1 MKTIF
6 NIGHAVLGFF
16 VWNYI
21 SHITGFSSYP
31 HNAGVLIGIIAVSLV
46 FGGFAGGGHE
56 WFQAQIDKSNFDK
69 LDILW
74 TALGFLGGAG
84 YAVFYPKFKSEFLFD
99 ASIVIYAIYWLAIA
113 IKLRIQK
120 KQVPTPIKLLL
131 IGLSLLVLFVLTSCE
146 KEIVFV
152 PFPQRE
158 IPANYMSDKEAQI
171 IELNNKERQALG
183 LTPYKTS
190 LDLYHLAKDKA
201 LELNELDTLSHNG
214 FFERYENSG
223 ALFFGESVAHG
234 YDTAESTLAAY
245 YNSPEHRPMFVSPIY
260 EFIATACV
268 GEYNCTLAGRWRPYN
283 NANRRAFEIIE
294 IRTNNISTKQILP

>member
-1 MKTIF
+1 MKNIN
-6 NIGHAVLGFF
+6 NIGHVVLMLF
-16 VWNYI
+16 VSNYLA
-21 SHITGFSSYP
+21 HITELSQMNLSYGTIFGITAATFLAGSFVGGGNEWMQALIQASNFSKTDIILTIAGAYL
-31 HNAGVLIGIIAVSLV
+31 GVLS
-46 FGGFAGGGHE
+46 
-56 WFQAQIDKSNFDK
+56 
-69 LDILW
+69 
-74 TALGFLGGAG
+74 
-84 YAVFYPKFKSEFLFD
+84 AVFFSQYKSELLFD
-99 ASIVIYAIYWLAIA
+99 LSIVIYTLYWIS
-113 IKLRIQK
+113 ISVKLIFSNK
-120 KQVPTPIKLLL
+120 PVP
-131 IGLSLLVLFVLTSCE
+131 SLVRAFVFVLIVISLIVCTSCE

-190 LDLYHLAKDKA
+190 LDLYYLAKDKA
-201 LELNELDTLSHNG
+201 LELNELDSLSHDG

-283 NANRRAFEIIE
+283 NASKRIFEVTEHSSQNLSI
-294 IRTNNISTKQILP
+294 KQIND

>member
-1 MKTIF
+1 MRTIF
-6 NIGHAVLGFF
+6 SILF
-16 VWNYI
+16 
-21 SHITGFSSYP
+21 
-31 HNAGVLIGIIAVSLV
+31 LV
-46 FGGFAGGGHE
+46 F
-56 WFQAQIDKSNFDK
+56 I
-69 LDILW
+69 
-74 TALGFLGGAG
+74 
-84 YAVFYPKFKSEFLFD
+84 
-99 ASIVIYAIYWLAIA
+99 
-113 IKLRIQK
+113 
-120 KQVPTPIKLLL
+120 
-131 IGLSLLVLFVLTSCE
+131 SCE

-201 LELNELDTLSHNG
+201 LELNEIDSLSHDG

-234 YDTAESTLAAY
+234 YETAESTLAAY
-245 YNSPEHRPMFVSPIY
+245 YNSAEHRPMFVSPIY

-283 NANRRAFEIIE
+283 NANRRTFEIIE

>member
-1 MKTIF
+1 MKNIN
-6 NIGHAVLGFF
+6 NIGHVVLSLF
-16 VWNYI
+16 VWNYL
-21 SHITGFSSYP
+21 SNTTGFSSYK
-31 HNAGVLIGIIAVSLV
+31 HSGLIFIAIL
-46 FGGFAGGGHE
+46 FASFIVAAVIGSTHE
-56 WFQAQIDKSNFDK
+56 WLQAQIQKSNFDK
-69 LDILW
+69 WDILR
-74 TALGFLGGAG
+74 TIAGFLAGAG
-84 YAVFYPKFKSEFLFD
+84 TAVFYPQYKSELLFD
-99 ASIVIYAIYWLAIA
+99 LSIVLYTLYWIS
-113 IKLRIQK
+113 ISVKLIFSNK
-120 KQVPTPIKLLL
+120 PVPSLVRAFVFVL
-131 IGLSLLVLFVLTSCE
+131 IVLSLILCTSCE

-171 IELNNKERQALG
+171 IDLNNKERQALG

-201 LELNELDTLSHNG
+201 LELNELDSLSHDG

-245 YNSPEHRPMFVSPIY
+245 YNSADHRPMFVSPIY

-268 GEYNCTLAGRWRPYN
+268 GQYNCTLAGRWRPYN
-283 NANRRAFEIIE
+283 NANRRTFEIIE
-294 IRTNNISTKQILP
+294 IRTGNISTKQLQP